1 MKVTRIRHAW
11 PEQKGFFLERPRGA
25 GEYILLHFWQPMH
38 LLCGGEMLITKPDAC
53 IIFSPDTPQKFYND
67 THDMVHDWIHI
78 TGDAAEALDSYGLR
92 PDRIYYPENCGFI
105 TEIVREMETEFF
117 ACNLYYE
124 RLLDTKLHELFAKI
138 SRHVVQKCTGVLVDP
153 AVAESLKALRQSL
166 FSSLEEEI
174 SVPQMAR
181 RVGLSESRFYVL
193 YKSLFGIAPMHDII
207 YARIERAKNLL
218 SARTYSVSEVAKL
231 AGYTNE
237 YHFIRQ
243 FKKVAGV
250 TPGQYMR

>member
-1 MKVTRIRHAW
+1 M
-11 PEQKGFFLERPRGA
+11 
-25 GEYILLHFWQPMH
+25 
-38 LLCGGEMLITKPDAC
+38 
-53 IIFSPDTPQKFYND
+53 
-67 THDMVHDWIHI
+67 
-78 TGDAAEALDSYGLR
+78 
-92 PDRIYYPENCGFI
+92 
-105 TEIVREMETEFF
+105 
-117 ACNLYYE
+117 YYE

-138 SRHVVQKCTGVLVDP
+138 SATLCRSAQGCWLTGGGGEP
-153 AVAESLKALRQSL
+153 EGAAAVA

-181 RVGLSESRFYVL
+181 RVGLSESRFCVL
-193 YKSLFGIAPMHDII
+193 YKSLFGIAPMRDII

-243 FKKVAGV
+243 FKRWRASHRDSICGKIGSK
-250 TPGQYMR
+250 RSF